1 MPTRLGPLRVTPRRP
16 NDPFHASG
24 KLLGFVLEDFWKW
37 SVSDLVSNA
46 TRGIVAEFIVA
57 KALGISTAGVRDE
70 WAPYDLTTQSGLK
83 VEVKSAAYLQS
94 WNQKQ
99 LSPIQFTVRKTA
111 PWNSETYAVIEE
123 PKRQADVY
131 VFAILAHKNKS
142 TIDPLD
148 VTQWAFYVLPTS
160 VLDAR
165 TRSQHSITLNTLG
178 KLTKGPVDYF
188 HLREAVE

>member
-1 MPTRLGPLRVTPRRP
+1 MTAQLGPITVTPRRP
-16 NDPFHASG
+16 HDPFHASG

-57 KALGISTAGVRDE
+57 KALGISTAGVRNE
-70 WAPYDLTTQSGLK
+70 WSPYDLTTQNGLK

-94 WNQKQ
+94 WNQEQ
-99 LSPIQFTVRKTA
+99 LSPIHFTVRKTT
-111 PWNSETYAVIEE
+111 PWNSETKKVSEE

-131 VFAILAHKNKS
+131 VFAILSHKDKS

-148 VTQWAFYVLPTS
+148 VTQWAFYVLSTS

-165 TRSQHSITLNTLG
+165 TPSQHSITLNTLE
-178 KLTKGPVDYF
+178 KLAKGPMDYF
-188 HLREAVE
+188 HLREAVG